1 VEGNRGRE
9 LKTDS
14 RKIIGIVVIGLGIIF
29 LIDSL
34 FNIDFWG
41 FIWKLWPVVLIILGA
56 YILKNQ
62 DRFKD
67 DSKSGDFSSDS
78 RLFGDL
84 DISMGGKEIGDH
96 RYSTL
101 VGDMKVDLSGGEF
114 KSGEKKISVSVLIGD
129 VRIKIPDNIP
139 MRLSSQSMIGD
150 IRFDDL
156 KRDGFFQRLDHV
168 DDNFESAENRLF
180 LSASVIIG
188 DLEIHRIKIDDVN

>member
-1 VEGNRGRE
+1 MR
-9 LKTDS
+9 TDS
-14 RKIIGIVVIGLGIIF
+14 RKIIGIVIIALGAIF

-41 FIWKLWPVVLIILGA
+41 FIWKLWPVVLIVLGL

-62 DRFKD
+62 ERFKG

-84 DISMGGKEIGDH
+84 DISMGGKEIDDH

-114 KSGEKKISVSVLIGD
+114 KSGEKKIGISVLIGD
-129 VRIKIPDNIP
+129 VSIKIPGNIP
-139 MRLSSQSMIGD
+139 VRLSSQSLIGD

-156 KRDGFFQRLDHV
+156 RRDGFFQRLDHV
-168 DDNFESAENRLF
+168 DDNYESAESKLF
-180 LSASVIIG
+180 LSVSGIIG
-188 DLEIHRIKIDDVN
+188 DLEIHRIKIGDVN